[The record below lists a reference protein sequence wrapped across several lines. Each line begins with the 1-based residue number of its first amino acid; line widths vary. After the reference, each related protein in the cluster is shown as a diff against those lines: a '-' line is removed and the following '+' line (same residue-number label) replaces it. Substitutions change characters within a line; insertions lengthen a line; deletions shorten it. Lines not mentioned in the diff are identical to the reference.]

1 MREFERHKIE
11 TKRITL
17 IIIILMSFLFLLSGF
32 LKLQVVNRELYVQK
46 SIDNSI
52 RKIQRYPVRGL
63 ILDSE
68 NRILVDNRSS
78 FSIAVIPK
86 VIEKAKLKELCEFL
100 QVDYPEAEDKIQKQ
114 YGFRPVIIAR
124 DVSNQMLIAI
134 EEQRQDL
141 PGVITLV
148 TSKRYYPK
156 NVNSPHIFGTIGEIS
171 PAERLMNPEYDQG
184 ELIGK
189 NGLEKRYE
197 KELRGSKGSEFLLVD
212 ASGRELG
219 DYDSYQNLPPIHG
232 SDHYLKLNYRQQAI
246 AESLMTGHRGALV
259 AIDVRDGGILAMV
272 SKPDYD
278 PRLLTGKIE
287 EDIWN
292 QLQNDKSR
300 PLFSRAIQSGYP
312 PGSTYKLVAAIAALQ
327 DKIITPSWKATCPGY
342 FKLGRKTINC
352 WKSKGHGTLDLY
364 GAIKNS
370 CNVYF
375 FQLGL
380 KIGLDSWA
388 KYSKLFR
395 FGYPTG
401 VDLTNENKGL
411 VPTVDYFNRMFGEN
425 GWTKGNLANLAI
437 GQGEL
442 LTTPIQMAQFAM
454 ILANKGVFYKPHF
467 VDHVFNYSTRMMT
480 KFPVQTEYIHGI
492 DDDVYDIVREAMR
505 MVCDGGT
512 GWLGKVPKIET
523 AGKTG
528 SAQNP
533 HGPTHA
539 WFIGFAPFEKP
550 EIAIAVIVENG
561 GGGGAVAAPIARKFM
576 EIYFYGKLIPRP
588 VVKEDTKDMPSVETM
603 FNPIDIE
610 PIMPG
615 QNERRQE

>member
-1 MREFERHKIE
+1 MKEFDKN
-11 TKRITL
+11 RINTNKMIL
-17 IIIILMSFLFLLSGF
+17 TIIVLLVFLFLLSGF
-32 LKLQVVNRELYVQK
+32 LRLQVVNRDLYVQK

-52 RKIQRYPVRGL
+52 RKIQIYPVRGL
-63 ILDSE
+63 LLDSE

-86 VIEKAKLKELCEFL
+86 VIDRTKLKELCDFL
-100 QVDYPEAEDKIQKQ
+100 QVDYNETKEKIQKQ
-114 YGFRPVIIAR
+114 FGFRPVIVAR
-124 DVSNQMLIAI
+124 DVSNEMLIAV
-134 EEQRQDL
+134 EERRQEL
-141 PGVITLV
+141 PGVITV
-148 TSKRYYPK
+148 ATSKRYYPK
-156 NVNSPHIFGTIGEIS
+156 DVNSPHIFGSIGEINQ
-171 PAERLMNPEYDQG
+171 AERSIYPEYDQG
-184 ELIGK
+184 DMIGK
-189 NGLEKRYE
+189 SGLERRYE
-197 KELRGSKGSEFLLVD
+197 KELQGSKGSQFLVVD
-212 ASGRELG
+212 ASGRQLKKYE
-219 DYDSYQNLPPIHG
+219 SYQDIPPIHG
-232 SDHYLKLNYRQQAI
+232 SDHYLKMNYRHQQV
-246 AESLMTGHRGALV
+246 AESLMTDHRGALV

-287 EDIWN
+287 EDVWN
-292 QLQNDKSR
+292 DLQNDESR

-327 DKIITPSWKATCPGY
+327 EGIIKPSWKATCPGY

-352 WKSKGHGTLDLY
+352 WKSGGHGTLDLY

-375 FQLGL
+375 YQLGL
-380 KIGLDSWA
+380 KIGLDTWS
-388 KYSKLFR
+388 KYSKM
-395 FGYPTG
+395 FGFGSVTG
-401 VDLTNENKGL
+401 VDLTNENNGL
-411 VPTVDYFNRMFGEN
+411 VPTVDYFNRIYGES

-454 ILANKGVFYKPHF
+454 IVANKGVYYKPHF
-467 VDHVFNYSTRMMT
+467 VDHVYNYSTHEVT

-492 DDDVYDIVREAMR
+492 DDDVYNVVRESMR

-512 GWLGKVPKIET
+512 GWLGKVPGIET

-533 HGPTHA
+533 HGATHA
-539 WFIGFAPFEKP
+539 WFIGFAPYDMP

-576 EIYFYGKLIPRP
+576 ETYFFGKLIPRHI
-588 VVKEDTKDMPSVETM
+588 VKADTTELPAVDTM
-603 FNPIDIE
+603 TNPIEIE
-610 PIMPG
+610 TIQPMPIQPRT
-615 QNERRQE
+615 E

>member
-1 MREFERHKIE
+1 MREFDKNTLI
-11 TKRITL
+11 TKRLTLIVITL
-17 IIIILMSFLFLLSGF
+17 FIFIFLLTGF
-32 LKLQVVNRELYVQK
+32 MRLQVMNQEQYVQK
-46 SIDNSI
+46 SMDNSI
-52 RKIQRYPVRGL
+52 RKMQIYPVRGL

-68 NRILVDNRSS
+68 NNILVDNRSS

-86 VIEKAKLKELCEFL
+86 VVNTEKLKELCEFL
-100 QVDYPEAEDKIQKQ
+100 QVDYKEVLDKIKKQ

-124 DVSNQMLIAI
+124 DVTNQTLIAI

-141 PGVITLV
+141 PGVVTIV
-148 TSKRYYPK
+148 TSKRYYPQ
-156 NVNSPHIFGTIGEIS
+156 NVNSPHIFGTIGEIN
-171 PAERLMNPEYDQG
+171 PVERIMNPEYDQG
-184 ELIGK
+184 EMIGK
-189 NGLEKRYE
+189 SGLEKKYE
-197 KELRGSKGSEFLLVD
+197 KELRGSKGSQFFIVD

-219 DYDSYQNLPPIHG
+219 DYDSYQDIPPVHG
-232 SDHYLKLNYRQQAI
+232 SDHYLKMNYRHQQV
-246 AESLMTGHRGALV
+246 AESLMTKNRGALV
-259 AIDVRDGGILAMV
+259 AIDVRDGGILAFV

-287 EDIWN
+287 EDVWN
-292 QLQNDKSR
+292 QLQNDESR

-312 PGSTYKLVAAIAALQ
+312 PGSTYKIVAAIAALQ
-327 DKIITPSWKATCPGY
+327 ENIITPKWKAFCPGY

-352 WKSKGHGTLDLY
+352 WNAKGHGSLDLY

-380 KIGLDSWA
+380 EIGLDAWS
-388 KYSKLFR
+388 KYSKLFK
-395 FGYPTG
+395 FGSPTG
-401 VDLTNENKGL
+401 IDLPNENSGL
-411 VPTVDYFNRMFGEN
+411 VPTEEYFNRVFGEG

-442 LTTPIQMAQFAM
+442 LTTPIQLAQFAM
-454 ILANKGVFYKPHF
+454 ILANKGVYYKPHL
-467 VDHVFNYSTRMMT
+467 VDQIYDYSTRKIT
-480 KFPVQTEYIHGI
+480 KFPIQTEYIHGI
-492 DDDVYDIVREAMR
+492 SDDVYNIVREAMR

-512 GWLGKVPKIET
+512 GWLGKVPNIET

-533 HGPTHA
+533 HGQTHA

-561 GGGGAVAAPIARKFM
+561 GGGGAIAAPMARKFM
-576 EIYFYGKLIPRP
+576 ETYFYGKLIPRP
-588 VVKEDTKDMPSVETM
+588 VVKADTTEIPAVETL
-603 FNPIDIE
+603 F
-610 PIMPG
+610 
-615 QNERRQE
+615 

>member
-1 MREFERHKIE
+1 MREFDKYKIV
-11 TKRITL
+11 TKRMVLTVITL
-17 IIIILMSFLFLLSGF
+17 FAFLFLLTGF
-32 LKLQVVNRELYVQK
+32 LRLQVINREQYIQK

-68 NRILVDNRSS
+68 NNILVDNRSS

-86 VIEKAKLKELCEFL
+86 VIETERLKELCKFL
-100 QVDYPEAEDKIQKQ
+100 QVDLEEVQDKIKKQ

-124 DVSNQMLIAI
+124 DVSNQILIAI

-141 PGVITLV
+141 PGVMTIA
-148 TSKRYYPK
+148 TSKRYYPE
-156 NVNSPHIFGTIGEIS
+156 NINSPHIFGTIGEIN
-171 PAERLMNPEYDQG
+171 PVERIMNSEYDQG
-184 ELIGK
+184 EMIGK
-189 NGLEKRYE
+189 SGLEKRYE
-197 KELRGSKGSEFLLVD
+197 KGLRGSKGSQFLIVD

-219 DYDSYQNLPPIHG
+219 DYDSYQDIPPIHG
-232 SDHYLKLNYRQQAI
+232 SDYYLKMNYKHQQI
-246 AESLMTGHRGALV
+246 AESLMTDNRGALV
-259 AIDVRDGGILAMV
+259 AINVRDGGILAMV

-287 EDIWN
+287 EDVWN
-292 QLQNDKSR
+292 QLQTDESR

-312 PGSTYKLVAAIAALQ
+312 PGSTYKIIAAIAALQ
-327 DKIITPSWKATCPGY
+327 DSIITPKWKATCPGY

-352 WKSKGHGTLDLY
+352 WNAKGHGTLDLY

-380 KIGLDSWA
+380 KIGLDSWS
-388 KYSKLFR
+388 KYSKMFK
-395 FGYPTG
+395 FGSPTG
-401 VDLTNENKGL
+401 VDLTNENAGL
-411 VPTVDYFNRMFGEN
+411 VPTKEYFNRIFGEN

-454 ILANKGVFYKPHF
+454 MLANKGVYYKPHF
-467 VDHVFNYSTRMMT
+467 VDHIFNYSTRMT
-480 KFPVQTEYIHGI
+480 TQFPVQTEYIHGI
-492 DDDVYDIVREAMR
+492 NDEVYDIVREAMR

-512 GWLGKVPKIET
+512 GWLGKVPGIET

-539 WFIGFAPFEKP
+539 WFIGFAPFKKP

-561 GGGGAVAAPIARKFM
+561 GGGGAVAAPLARKFM
-576 EIYFYGKLIPRP
+576 ELYFFGKLIPRP
-588 VVKEDTKDMPSVETM
+588 VAKVDTTEMPSVETM

-610 PIMPG
+610 PIRPTHI
-615 QNERRQE
+615 NRRPE